1 MISGCVVDSNFFWC
15 MIRYAPEMLLLTV
28 LGLVGVVGVWM
39 YKGSHR

>member
-1 MISGCVVDSNFFWC
+1 MISGCVVDANFFGC

-28 LGLVGVVGVWM
+28 LALVGVVGVWM